1 MKAKIH
7 GTSFS
12 QPWLSSESVWGIFE
26 SYLSPMYWIKISG
39 SGVSFWKELS
49 PPPSDSICTAETGN
63 SILHG
68 STRRLDTLK
77 RFWNIPGWQA
87 HNSLLRQTRGF
98 KDTSVSLEGD
108 NQDWMVHGMAL
119 GASMRCWVLGWMA
132 WWGQLEVHS
141 WAVVFQRGSVV
152 IVAPASGE
160 RKEGRLCNKLFGFDF

>member
-12 QPWLSSESVWGIFE
+12 QPWISSESVWGILE

-39 SGVSFWKELS
+39 SGVSFWKEPS

-108 NQDWMVHGMAL
+108 DQDT
-119 GASMRCWVLGWMA
+119 GWFTV
-132 WWGQLEVHS
+132 WPLVPPWGVGS
-141 WAVVFQRGSVV
+141 WAGWHDGANWKSIPEQLFSRGG
-152 IVAPASGE
+152 PWW
-160 RKEGRLCNKLFGFDF
+160 